1 MRGGCLF
8 MPHSTKPL
16 ESGWRQCDFLRLP
29 GRGVH
34 TKRRQERAEYAEGS
48 PASGVELTPHSARN
62 YKGALKVRL
71 HSTTSAT
78 TLKRPGARNENRQLI
93 KVPVLPGLNRRAPF
107 AGGACSNPIKIPK
120 GLNGRGPAC
129 GEVARLCPI
138 PPVWESVSR
147 Q

>member
-71 HSTTSAT
+71 HSTTLPPQSNAQAHKMRT
-78 TLKRPGARNENRQLI
+78 ENQS
-93 KVPVLPGLNRRAPF
+93 KFQFYRA
-107 AGGACSNPIKIPK
+107 
-120 GLNGRGPAC
+120 
-129 GEVARLCPI
+129 
-138 PPVWESVSR
+138 
-147 Q
+147 